1 MVRSRALR
9 DLGAEERVLLVAR
22 RHPLVLLRAALP
34 GLASLLALGAVTP
47 ALRTLGGPAVAS
59 VAGALAA
66 LVLLWLLWTWADWR
80 ADVLTL
86 TDRRVLWVERT
97 PFLSERRWEAPLD
110 AMQNVAAVSG
120 GPVGKLLRCGDV
132 ILDTASRGVQR
143 LHGIRRAP
151 AVATAILD
159 AQGYAARRG
168 NRLDRLRVSMG
179 LAPRAADPGREPA
192 GTRVWRRHWWILAR
206 ALALPAALLV
216 GGALLSSVLGI
227 RLVLFAA
234 AGLALLRAAW
244 VADDWRNDEVIATAD
259 RIIQTRRSPLTLHEE
274 TWQASLDK
282 VQDIGY
288 ALPNPLA
295 QLLNYGTVTVTTAGE
310 AVDFALSGVPRPRD
324 LCADLNARLQARRGR
339 AKREMLAEVEQTV
352 LAVLR
357 SKGL

>member
-1 MVRSRALR
+1 MERSRALQ
-9 DLGAEERVLLVAR
+9 DLGAKERVLLVAR

-34 GLASLLALGAVTP
+34 GLVLLVALAALAPVLYALGGR
-47 ALRTLGGPAVAS
+47 LIGP

-66 LVLLWLLWTWADWR
+66 LALSWLLWTWADWR
-80 ADVLTL
+80 ADVLAL
-86 TDRRVLWVERT
+86 TDRRVVWVERT

-120 GPVGKLLRCGDV
+120 GPVGKMLRCGDV
-132 ILDTASRGVQR
+132 ILDTTSRGVQR
-143 LHGIRRAP
+143 LHGMRRAP
-151 AVATAILD
+151 AIATAILD

-192 GTRVWRRHWWILAR
+192 GTRVWRRHWWLLAR
-206 ALALPAALLV
+206 SLAQPVAVLT
-216 GGALLSSVLGI
+216 GGALLASVLEM
-227 RLVLFAA
+227 RPVLLAA
-234 AGLALLRAAW
+234 AGVALLWGAW

-282 VQDIGY
+282 VQDISY

-310 AVDFALSGVPRPRD
+310 AADFALSGVPRPREVS
-324 LCADLNARLQARRGR
+324 AELNARLQAQRGR
-339 AKREMLAEVEQTV
+339 AKRELLAEVEQTV

-357 SKGL
+357 ARGL